1 MILIFAALP
10 VLLVVVLLARVS
22 GALRDKP
29 VELSSSRRGE
39 RR

>member
-1 MILIFAALP
+1 MIVIFAALP
-10 VLLVVVLLARVS
+10 VLLVVVFIAQAR